1 MYTSKAN
8 LLGRK
13 AMSKNLADLN
23 VDEVTSWLTSIS
35 LDNAFAH
42 TFKEQQIDG
51 FMLSDCE
58 EDDFEL
64 SDFPKARKIHWK
76 KFWYDVG
83 KKSATTTNDLR
94 HSKIDTKL
102 IFY

>member
-1 MYTSKAN
+1 
-8 LLGRK
+8 
-13 AMSKNLADLN
+13 MSKNLAELN

-76 KFWYDVG
+76 KFWYVYG
-83 KKSATTTNDLR
+83 QNLLPQLMICC
-94 HSKIDTKL
+94 HSKIDSQL
-102 IFY
+102 FFY